1 MAHFA
6 PWLRKLHFFLKYDL
20 IGKSNEKGRC
30 GMDQLRDLMKN
41 AKLTRTSRIIGEYVL
56 DNETDACFMTSTE
69 IAEKLEVSEASVIRF
84 ARALG
89 FTGFMDFQK
98 NLRKS
103 HTERL
108 GRISSAVAVPYERL
122 QASMAHSDENYIQEF
137 LMNTETN
144 ITSVIKNNP
153 QETFDSAIT
162 LLMNCRRKYIVASRA
177 NTGVASYFNLLL
189 RHQVSDVI
197 PTWESSVNVIDHMCD
212 IGKEDCVILFS
223 FPRYSEMDRQALQMA
238 EDAGA
243 SIIVITDRPSAP
255 LARFATVLLTVDV
268 DTNTFFN
275 SYVGVQLVMEILSAG
290 LSRKMGG
297 ANAEK
302 LQLIDKYIGALGV
315 Y

>member
-1 MAHFA
+1 M
-6 PWLRKLHFFLKYDL
+6 
-20 IGKSNEKGRC
+20 E
-30 GMDQLRDLMKN
+30 QLREVMKR
-41 AKLTRTSRIIGEYVL
+41 AKLTKTSRVIGEYIL

-69 IAEKLEVSEASVIRF
+69 IAEKLQVSEASVIRF

-89 FTGFMDFQK
+89 YTGFMDFQK

-108 GRISSAVAVPYERL
+108 GRISSAVEVPYERL
-122 QASMAHSDENYIQEF
+122 QASMAHNDENYIQEF
-137 LMNTETN
+137 LMNTQTN
-144 ITSVIKNNP
+144 ITSVVKNNT
-153 QETFDSAIT
+153 QETFDAAVAI
-162 LLMNCRRKYIVASRA
+162 LIQARRKYIVASRA

-189 RHQVSDVI
+189 RHQVPDVI

-212 IGKEDCVILFS
+212 IGKEDCVIIFS
-223 FPRYSEMDRQALQMA
+223 FPRYSEMDRQALKMA

-243 SIIVITDRPSAP
+243 AIIVVTDRPSAP
-255 LARFATVLLTVDV
+255 MAQFATVLLTVDV

-290 LSRKMGG
+290 LSRKMGD

>member
-1 MAHFA
+1 ME
-6 PWLRKLHFFLKYDL
+6 L
-20 IGKSNEKGRC
+20 
-30 GMDQLRDLMKN
+30 LRDLMKN
-41 AKLTRTSRIIGEYVL
+41 AKLTKTSRVIGEYIL

-89 FTGFMDFQK
+89 YTGYMDFQR

-122 QASMAHSDENYIQEF
+122 QASMAHTDENYIQEF
-137 LMNTETN
+137 LMNTQTN
-144 ITSVIKNNP
+144 ITSVVKNNP
-153 QETFDSAIT
+153 QETFDAAVE
-162 LLMNCRRKYIVASRA
+162 LLVDARRKYIVASRA

-189 RHQVSDVI
+189 RHQLPDVI

-212 IGKEDCVILFS
+212 IGPEDCVIIFS

-243 SIIVITDRPSAP
+243 SILVITDRPSAP
-255 LARFATVLLTVDV
+255 MAQFATVLLTVDV

-275 SYVGVQLVMEILSAG
+275 SYVGVQLVMEILCAG
-290 LSRKMGG
+290 LSRKMGD

-302 LQLIDKYIGALGV
+302 LRLIDKYIGALGV

>member
-1 MAHFA
+1 M
-6 PWLRKLHFFLKYDL
+6 
-20 IGKSNEKGRC
+20 E
-30 GMDQLRDLMKN
+30 QLRESMKR
-41 AKLTRTSRIIGEYVL
+41 AKLTKTSRLIGEYML
-56 DNETDACFMTSTE
+56 DHETDACFMTSTE
-69 IAEKLEVSEASVIRF
+69 IAAELDVSEASVIRF

-89 FTGFMDFQK
+89 YSGYMDFQK
-98 NLRKS
+98 SLRKS

-122 QASMAHSDENYIQEF
+122 QASMAHNDENYIQEF

-144 ITSVIKNNP
+144 ITSVVRNNP
-153 QETFDSAIT
+153 KETFDAAIE
-162 LLMNCRRKYIVASRA
+162 
-177 NTGVASYFNLLL
+177 LL
-189 RHQVSDVI
+189 RHQVTDVI

-212 IGKEDCVILFS
+212 IGSEDCVILFS
-223 FPRYSEMDRQALQMA
+223 FPRYSEMDHQAMQLA

-255 LARFATVLLTVDV
+255 LAQYATVLLTVDV

-290 LSRKMGG
+290 LSRRVGG
-297 ANAEK
+297 ANADK
-302 LQLIDKYIGALGV
+302 LQMIDRYIGKLGV

>member
-1 MAHFA
+1 
-6 PWLRKLHFFLKYDL
+6 
-20 IGKSNEKGRC
+20 
-30 GMDQLRDLMKN
+30 MDQLRELMKN

-153 QETFDSAIT
+153 QEVFDSAID
-162 LLMNCRRKYIVASRA
+162 LLMTSRRKYIVASRA

-189 RHQVSDVI
+189 RHQVTDVI

-255 LARFATVLLTVDV
+255 MARFATVLLTVDV

>member
-1 MAHFA
+1 M
-6 PWLRKLHFFLKYDL
+6 
-20 IGKSNEKGRC
+20 E
-30 GMDQLRDLMKN
+30 
-41 AKLTRTSRIIGEYVL
+41 
-56 DNETDACFMTSTE
+56 
-69 IAEKLEVSEASVIRF
+69 
-84 ARALG
+84 
-89 FTGFMDFQK
+89 FQK

-122 QASMAHSDENYIQEF
+122 QASMASSDENYIQQF

-153 QETFDSAIT
+153 QEAFDGAIEM
-162 LLMNCRRKYIVASRA
+162 LLKARRKYIVASRA
-177 NTGVASYFNLLL
+177 NTGVASYLNLLL
-189 RHQVSDVI
+189 RHQLPDVI

-212 IGKEDCVILFS
+212 ISSEDCVILFS
-223 FPRYSEMDRQALQMA
+223 FPRYSEMDRQALELA

-255 LARFATVLLTVDV
+255 LAAFATVLLTVDV

-275 SYVGVQLVMEILSAG
+275 SYVGVQLVMEILMAG
-290 LSRKMGG
+290 LSRQVGD
-297 ANAEK
+297 ATAEK
-302 LQLIDKYIGALGV
+302 LQRIDRYIGKLGV

>member
-1 MAHFA
+1 M
-6 PWLRKLHFFLKYDL
+6 
-20 IGKSNEKGRC
+20 KG
-30 GMDQLRDLMKN
+30 
-41 AKLTRTSRIIGEYVL
+41 AKLTKTSRLIGEYVL
-56 DNETDACFMTSTE
+56 DHETDACFMTSTE
-69 IAEKLEVSEASVIRF
+69 IAAVLEVSEASVIRF

-89 FTGFMDFQK
+89 YSGYMEFQK

-122 QASMAHSDENYIQEF
+122 QASMASSDENYIQQF

-153 QETFDSAIT
+153 QETFDSAIA
-162 LLMNCRRKYIVASRA
+162 LLLKARRKYIVASRA
-177 NTGVASYFNLLL
+177 NTGVASYLNLLL
-189 RHQVSDVI
+189 RHQLPDVI

-212 IGKEDCVILFS
+212 IGPEDCVILFS
-223 FPRYSEMDRQALQMA
+223 FPRYSEMDRQALELA

-243 SIIVITDRPSAP
+243 SIIVIADRPSAP
-255 LARFATVLLTVDV
+255 LAAFATVLLTVDV

-275 SYVGVQLVMEILSAG
+275 SYVGVQLVMEILMAG
-290 LSRKMGG
+290 LSRQVGD
-297 ANAEK
+297 ATAEK
-302 LQLIDKYIGALGV
+302 LQRIDRYIGKLGV

>member
-1 MAHFA
+1 MQQ
-6 PWLRKLHFFLKYDL
+6 LKDVL
-20 IGKSNEKGRC
+20 KE
-30 GMDQLRDLMKN
+30 
-41 AKLTRTSRIIGEYVL
+41 AKLTKTSRLIGDYVL
-56 DNETDACFMTSTE
+56 DHETDACFMTSTE
-69 IAEKLEVSEASVIRF
+69 LAAALDVSEASVIRF

-89 FTGFMDFQK
+89 FSGYMEFQK
-98 NLRKS
+98 YLRKS

-122 QASMAHSDENYIQEF
+122 QVSMSVEGDNYIQEF

-144 ITSVIKNNP
+144 IASVVRNNTR
-153 QETFDSAIT
+153 EAFDTAVQLLLSA
-162 LLMNCRRKYIVASRA
+162 RRKYIVASRA

-189 RHQVSDVI
+189 RHQVPDVI

-212 IGKEDCVILFS
+212 IGPEDCVILFS
-223 FPRYSEMDRQALQMA
+223 FPRYSEMDHQALKMA

-243 SIIVITDRPSAP
+243 KILVITDRPSAP
-255 LARFATVLLTVDV
+255 MARYATVLLTVDV

-275 SYVGVQLVMEILSAG
+275 SYVGVQLVMEILCAG
-290 LSRKMGG
+290 LSRQVGG

-302 LQLIDKYIGALGV
+302 LKLIDRYIGALGV

>member
-1 MAHFA
+1 M
-6 PWLRKLHFFLKYDL
+6 
-20 IGKSNEKGRC
+20 E
-30 GMDQLRDLMKN
+30 QLRDLMKRS
-41 AKLTRTSRIIGEYVL
+41 KLTKTSRLIGEYIL

-89 FTGFMDFQK
+89 YTGFMDFQK

-122 QASMAHSDENYIQEF
+122 QASMAHRDGDYIQEF
-137 LMNTETN
+137 LMNTQTN
-144 ITSVIKNNP
+144 ITSVVKNNP
-153 QETFDSAIT
+153 KETFDEAVE
-162 LLMNCRRKYIVASRA
+162 LLVSSRRKYIVASRA

-189 RHQVSDVI
+189 RHQVPDVI

-223 FPRYSEMDRQALQMA
+223 FPRYSEMDRQAMQMA

-243 SIIVITDRPSAP
+243 AIIVITDRPSAP
-255 LARFATVLLTVDV
+255 MAQFSTVLLTVDV

-290 LSRKMGG
+290 LSRRMGG

-302 LQLIDKYIGALGV
+302 LRLIDKYIGTLGV

>member
-1 MAHFA
+1 M
-6 PWLRKLHFFLKYDL
+6 
-20 IGKSNEKGRC
+20 KG
-30 GMDQLRDLMKN
+30 
-41 AKLTRTSRIIGEYVL
+41 AKLTKTSRLIGEYVL
-56 DNETDACFMTSTE
+56 DHETDACFMTSTE
-69 IAEKLEVSEASVIRF
+69 IAAKLEVSEASVIRF

-89 FTGFMDFQK
+89 YSGYMEFQK

-122 QASMAHSDENYIQEF
+122 QASMASSDENYIQQF

-153 QETFDSAIT
+153 QEAFDGAIS
-162 LLMNCRRKYIVASRA
+162 LLLKARRKYIVASRA
-177 NTGVASYFNLLL
+177 NTGVASYLNLLL
-189 RHQVSDVI
+189 RHQLPDVI

-212 IGKEDCVILFS
+212 ISSEDCVILFS
-223 FPRYSEMDRQALQMA
+223 FPRYSEMDRQALELA

-255 LARFATVLLTVDV
+255 LAAFATVLLTVDV

-275 SYVGVQLVMEILSAG
+275 SYVGVQLVMEILMAG
-290 LSRKMGG
+290 LSRQVGD
-297 ANAEK
+297 ATAEK
-302 LQLIDKYIGALGV
+302 LQRIDRYIGKLGV

>member
-1 MAHFA
+1 M
-6 PWLRKLHFFLKYDL
+6 
-20 IGKSNEKGRC
+20 E
-30 GMDQLRDLMKN
+30 QLRDVMKR
-41 AKLTRTSRIIGEYVL
+41 AKLTKTSRIIGEYIL

-89 FTGFMDFQK
+89 YTGFMDFQK
-98 NLRKS
+98 SLRKS

-137 LMNTETN
+137 LMNTQAN
-144 ITSVIKNNP
+144 IISVVRNNP
-153 QETFDSAIT
+153 KETFDAAVE
-162 LLMNCRRKYIVASRA
+162 LLVNSRRKYIVASRA

-189 RHQVSDVI
+189 RHQVPDVI

-212 IGKEDCVILFS
+212 IGKEDCVIIFS
-223 FPRYSEMDRQALQMA
+223 FPRYSEMDRQALKMA

-243 SIIVITDRPSAP
+243 SIIVVTDRPSAP
-255 LARFATVLLTVDV
+255 MAQFATVLLTVDV

-290 LSRKMGG
+290 LSRRMGD

>member
-1 MAHFA
+1 MD
-6 PWLRKLHFFLKYDL
+6 RLKDAL
-20 IGKSNEKGRC
+20 
-30 GMDQLRDLMKN
+30 KN
-41 AKLTRTSRIIGEYVL
+41 AKLTKTSKRIGDFIL

-69 IAEKLEVSEASVIRF
+69 LAQELEVSEASVIRF

-89 FTGFMDFQK
+89 FTGYMDFQK
-98 NLRKS
+98 QLRKS
-103 HTERL
+103 HTEKL

-122 QASMAHSDENYIQEF
+122 QASMATESGDYIQEF
-137 LMNTETN
+137 LLNTQTN
-144 ITSVIKNNP
+144 ITSVVRNNP
-153 QETFDSAIT
+153 KAAFDAAID
-162 LLMNCRRKYIVASRA
+162 LLQAARRKYIVASRA
-177 NTGVASYFNLLL
+177 NTGVASYCNLLL
-189 RHQVSDVI
+189 RHQLSDVI

-212 IGKEDCVILFS
+212 IGSEDCVIVFS

-243 SIIVITDRPSAP
+243 KILVITDRPSAP
-255 LARFATVLLTVDV
+255 MARYATVLLTVDV

-290 LSRKMGG
+290 LSRRVGV

-302 LQLIDKYIGALGV
+302 LQLIDRYIGKLGV

>member
-1 MAHFA
+1 MEQ
-6 PWLRKLHFFLKYDL
+6 LKDML
-20 IGKSNEKGRC
+20 K
-30 GMDQLRDLMKN
+30 Q
-41 AKLTRTSRIIGEYVL
+41 AKLTKTSKIIGDYIL
-56 DNETDACFMTSTE
+56 DHETDACFMTSTE
-69 IAEKLEVSEASVIRF
+69 LATELDVSEASVIRF

-89 FTGFMDFQK
+89 FTGYMDFQK

-108 GRISSAVAVPYERL
+108 NRISSAVAVPYERL
-122 QASMAHSDENYIQEF
+122 QASMAVEGGDYIQEF

-144 ITSVIKNNP
+144 ITSVVRNNP
-153 QETFDSAIT
+153 KETFDAAIE
-162 LLMNCRRKYIVASRA
+162 LLVQARRKYIVASRA
-177 NTGVASYFNLLL
+177 NTGVAAYFNLLL
-189 RHQVSDVI
+189 RHQLPDVI

-212 IGKEDCVILFS
+212 IGSRDCVILFS

-243 SIIVITDRPSAP
+243 KILVITDRPSAP
-255 LARFATVLLTVDV
+255 MARYASVLLTVDV

-290 LSRKMGG
+290 LSRRVGG

-302 LQLIDKYIGALGV
+302 LQLIDRYIGALGV

>member
-1 MAHFA
+1 MQQ
-6 PWLRKLHFFLKYDL
+6 LKDA
-20 IGKSNEKGRC
+20 
-30 GMDQLRDLMKN
+30 MKQGT
-41 AKLTRTSRIIGEYVL
+41 LTKTSRIIGEYIL

-69 IAEKLEVSEASVIRF
+69 IAGALDVSEASVIRF

-89 FTGFMDFQK
+89 FSGYMDFQK
-98 NLRKS
+98 SLRKA

-144 ITSVIKNNP
+144 ITSVVKNNP
-153 QETFDSAIT
+153 KESFDAAID
-162 LLMNCRRKYIVASRA
+162 LLLSCRRKYIVASRA

-189 RHQVSDVI
+189 RHQVPDVI

-212 IGKEDCVILFS
+212 IGTDDCVILFS
-223 FPRYSEMDRQALQMA
+223 FPRYSEMDRQAIQMA

-243 SIIVITDRPSAP
+243 KIIVVSDRPSAP
-255 LARFATVLLTVDV
+255 LAQYATVLLTVDV

-275 SYVGVQLVMEILSAG
+275 SYVGVQLVMEILCAG
-290 LSRKMGG
+290 LSRRVGG

-302 LQLIDKYIGALGV
+302 LQLIDRYIGKLGV

>member
-1 MAHFA
+1 MEQ
-6 PWLRKLHFFLKYDL
+6 LKESL
-20 IGKSNEKGRC
+20 KR
-30 GMDQLRDLMKN
+30 
-41 AKLTRTSRIIGEYVL
+41 AKLTKTSKLIGDYIL
-56 DNETDACFMTSTE
+56 DHETDACFMTSTE
-69 IAEKLEVSEASVIRF
+69 LAAELDVSEASVIRF

-89 FTGFMDFQK
+89 YTGYMDFQK
-98 NLRKS
+98 SLRKS

-122 QASMAHSDENYIQEF
+122 QASMATEGGDYIQEF

-144 ITSVIKNNP
+144 ITSVVRNNTK
-153 QETFDSAIT
+153 ESFDSAID
-162 LLMNCRRKYIVASRA
+162 LLANSRRKYIVASRA
-177 NTGVASYFNLLL
+177 NTGVAAYCNLLL
-189 RHQVSDVI
+189 RHQLPDVI

-212 IGKEDCVILFS
+212 IDKRDCVLAFS

-243 SIIVITDRPSAP
+243 RIIVVTDRPSAP
-255 LARFATVLLTVDV
+255 MARFATALLTVDV

-275 SYVGVQLVMEILSAG
+275 SYVGVQLVMEILAAG
-290 LSRKMGG
+290 LSRRMGD

-302 LQLIDKYIGALGV
+302 LRLIDRYIGTLGV

>member
-1 MAHFA
+1 MEQ
-6 PWLRKLHFFLKYDL
+6 LK
-20 IGKSNEKGRC
+20 
-30 GMDQLRDLMKN
+30 DLMKH
-41 AKLTRTSRIIGEYVL
+41 AKLTKTSRVIGDFIL
-56 DNETDACFMTSTE
+56 DHETDACFMTSTE
-69 IAEKLEVSEASVIRF
+69 LAQELDVSEASVIRF

-98 NLRKS
+98 QLRKS
-103 HTERL
+103 HTEKL

-122 QASMAHSDENYIQEF
+122 RVSMATEGNDYIQEF
-137 LMNTETN
+137 LLNTQTN
-144 ITSVIKNNP
+144 ITSVVRNNTK
-153 QETFDSAIT
+153 ETFDAAIDV
-162 LLMNCRRKYIVASRA
+162 LVRARRRYIVASRA
-177 NTGVASYFNLLL
+177 NTGVAAYCNLLL
-189 RHQVSDVI
+189 RHQLTDVI

-212 IGKEDCVILFS
+212 IGPEDCVILFS

-243 SIIVITDRPSAP
+243 GIIVITDRPSAP
-255 LARFATVLLTVDV
+255 LAQFATVLLTVDV

-275 SYVGVQLVMEILSAG
+275 SYVGVQLVMEILCAG

-302 LQLIDKYIGALGV
+302 LRMIDRYIGKLGV

>member
-1 MAHFA
+1 M
-6 PWLRKLHFFLKYDL
+6 
-20 IGKSNEKGRC
+20 E
-30 GMDQLRDLMKN
+30 QLRDLMKN

-153 QETFDSAIT
+153 QDTFDRAIE
-162 LLMNCRRKYIVASRA
+162 LLQTSRRKYIVASRA

-212 IGKEDCVILFS
+212 IGSEDCVILFS

-255 LARFATVLLTVDV
+255 MARFATVLLTVDV

>member
-1 MAHFA
+1 M
-6 PWLRKLHFFLKYDL
+6 
-20 IGKSNEKGRC
+20 E
-30 GMDQLRDLMKN
+30 QLRDLMKN
-41 AKLTRTSRIIGEYVL
+41 AKLTKTSRIIGEYIL

-69 IAEKLEVSEASVIRF
+69 IAEKLDVSEASVIRF

-89 FTGFMDFQK
+89 YTGYMDFQK

-122 QASMAHSDENYIQEF
+122 QASMAHTDENYIQEF
-137 LMNTETN
+137 LMNTQTN
-144 ITSVIKNNP
+144 ITSVIKNNS
-153 QETFDSAIT
+153 QETFDAAVE
-162 LLMNCRRKYIVASRA
+162 LLAKAQRKYIVASRA

-189 RHQVSDVI
+189 RHQVPDVI

-212 IGKEDCVILFS
+212 IEKEDCVIIFS

-243 SIIVITDRPSAP
+243 SIIVVTDRPSAP
-255 LARFATVLLTVDV
+255 MARFATVLLTVDV